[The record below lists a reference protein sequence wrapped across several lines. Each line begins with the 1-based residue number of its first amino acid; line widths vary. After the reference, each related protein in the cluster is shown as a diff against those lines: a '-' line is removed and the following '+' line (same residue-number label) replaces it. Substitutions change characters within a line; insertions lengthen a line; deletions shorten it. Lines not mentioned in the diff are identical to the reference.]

1 MTNLESV
8 LKSRDIILPPKF
20 PILKAMV
27 FPVVLYRC
35 EKWTMKK
42 VECWKIDAFELWFWR
57 RLLRVPWT
65 ARRSNQLIP
74 KGSQSWIFI
83 GRTDSEAP
91 ILWPPDEKGQ
101 LFVKDPDAGQNWR
114 QEDRGCQRMRW
125 LDGFTDLMDTN
136 LSKLQEMVKD
146 REASRAAVHGS
157 QRVGH
162 NRATEQQQQH
172 KAGKGRH
179 RGRHVHWEN
188 VTWPWR
194 QRSEWCS
201 RSQGMWKIP
210 AKLPEVR
217 REALNRFPLTALRG
231 N

>member
-8 LKSRDIILPPKF
+8 LKSRDIILPLNF

-27 FPVVLYRC
+27 FPVILYRC

-42 VECWKIDAFELWFWR
+42 VECWRTDAFELWFWR

-91 ILWPPDEKGQ
+91 ILWPPDGKGQ

-125 LDGFTDLMDTN
+125 LDGFMDLMDTN
-136 LSKLQEMVKD
+136 LSKLREMVKD
-146 REASRAAVHGS
+146 REASRAAVHGVS
-157 QRVGH
+157 KSWTQVSNWTTTTTQSGQRQAQRQTCTQGECHMTMKAEIWVM
-162 NRATEQQQQH
+162 QQ
-172 KAGKGRH
+172 KSR
-179 RGRHVHWEN
+179 N
-188 VTWPWR
+188 VKNSCQTTW
-194 QRSEWCS
+194 S
-201 RSQGMWKIP
+201 
-210 AKLPEVR
+210 
-217 REALNRFPLTALRG
+217 
-231 N
+231 